1 LREKDRI
8 DEPVHTGVEE
18 NDAER
23 NDFQKRTF
31 QSVVFFCTPQPGK
44 KMNKEGKRKKEF
56 SFQIFYRR
64 MDRGYLSCETGVRKP
79 KQLRKHQPKKKRV
92 KKSKLESSFLSN
104 YVCAGL
110 RVGWNVISRSKKRPR
125 SLPNALRCYT
135 VCVAGCLFLKKDF
148 QV

>member
-1 LREKDRI
+1 
-8 DEPVHTGVEE
+8 VEE

-64 MDRGYLSCETGVRKP
+64 MDRGYLSCETAREETETIAKT
-79 KQLRKHQPKKKRV
+79 QTKKKN
-92 KKSKLESSFLSN
+92 E
-104 YVCAGL
+104 
-110 RVGWNVISRSKKRPR
+110 
-125 SLPNALRCYT
+125 
-135 VCVAGCLFLKKDF
+135 
-148 QV
+148 

>member
-1 LREKDRI
+1 M
-8 DEPVHTGVEE
+8 EE

-64 MDRGYLSCETGVRKP
+64 MDRGYLSCETAREETETIAKTP
-79 KQLRKHQPKKKRV
+79 TKKKKRV

-125 SLPNALRCYT
+125 SLPNALLCALPVVY
-135 VCVAGCLFLKKDF
+135 F
-148 QV
+148 